1 MRPFLNALALFAIL
15 TSFQSCRKVIEIDL
29 PPADSKVVVNSFFT
43 DGDPIKVN
51 LSKSIGVLD
60 NIIPECKNATIILL
74 INNLS
79 FALVYNTYILN
90 RLYACM
96 FLSYN

>member
-51 LSKSIGVLD
+51 L
-60 NIIPECKNATIILL
+60 
-74 INNLS
+74 
-79 FALVYNTYILN
+79 
-90 RLYACM
+90 
-96 FLSYN
+96 